1 MPHYYPTTA
10 LWALLLLPGCA
21 ALNAPPPLD
30 MPDTAP
36 LPASAIASSAAQ
48 PATTADTTA
57 ATGSLY
63 HAASYHPAYENRR
76 ARQVGDLVTV
86 HIAERVSASQKSDS
100 QLARGGGMHAGVS
113 ALPLLGTQ
121 ANARLGE
128 RLQLGLDSET
138 RFKGA
143 GGTSS
148 DNTFSGS
155 ISATVTEVLPN
166 GHLRVRGEKQIGL
179 NHNVDVLRFSG
190 TLDPRN
196 LRPGNTVASTQLA
209 DVRVQARSL
218 GQTSALHSMGW
229 LARFFSSVALF

>member
-1 MPHYYPTTA
+1 MPHHPATA
-10 LWALLLLPGCA
+10 LWALLLPGCA

-30 MPDTAP
+30 MPGTDP
-36 LPASAIASSAAQ
+36 LPASAIASAAQ
-48 PATTADTTA
+48 PA

-113 ALPLLGTQ
+113 ALPLLGAQ
-121 ANARLGE
+121 ASARLGE
-128 RLQLGLDSET
+128 RLQLGLESEA

-179 NHNVDVLRFSG
+179 NHNVDILRFSG
-190 TLDPRN
+190 TLDPRK
-196 LRPGNTVASTQLA
+196 LRPGNIVASTQLA

-229 LARFFSSVALF
+229 LARFFASVALF